1 MTKMNDSQIKPITL
15 SQSEII
21 YVYTLWKKNYEK
33 KGLDFLDFLQ
43 LAMKAKENTK
53 SVYTNF

>member
-1 MTKMNDSQIKPITL
+1 MNDSQIKPITL